1 MIDLDSASLRRL
13 IEQRLHGTRPQLEPE
28 ALRLP
33 GIPGDLPAQLRP
45 RMRAQKLIP
54 AAVLVPL
61 VERPEGL
68 HVLLTQ
74 RTAHLRDHAGQVS
87 FPGGRIEPEDASPA
101 AAALRETFEEIG
113 LGAGYIEIVGYLDTY
128 LTVTGYSVVPVV
140 AFVRPGFTL
149 AVDEFE
155 VASVFEVPLEL
166 ILDPANHVIR
176 RKDVQGVEV
185 GYYEIPFTDRHIWGA
200 TAGML
205 VGLYARLLGVPDE
218 PMSINQL

>member
-1 MIDLDSASLRRL
+1 VIDLDSASLRHL
-13 IEQRLHGTRPQLEPE
+13 IEERLRETRPRLEPE

-33 GIPGDLPAQLRP
+33 GLPGDLPASLRP
-45 RMRAQKLIP
+45 RLRAQKLIP

-61 VERPEGL
+61 VERPDGL
-68 HVLLTQ
+68 YVLLTQ

-113 LGAGYIEIVGYLDTY
+113 VGAEYIQVVGYLDTY

-140 AFVRPGFTL
+140 GFVRPGFTL

-155 VASVFEVPLEL
+155 VASVFEVPLDL
-166 ILDPANHVIR
+166 ILDPANHVVR
-176 RKDVQGVEV
+176 RKEFHGVEV
-185 GYYEIPFTDRHIWGA
+185 GYYEIPFAERHIWGA

-205 VGLYARLLGVPDE
+205 VGLYQALLGTPQD
-218 PMSINQL
+218 ILTIKHL